1 MGKYTTTAEGIE
13 AEPHPLWEY
22 PAYPRSEVTEL
33 LTFDLTVDVPEKTIL
48 KNEGEIALNDL
59 NKPCHG
65 VALWMEY
72 HLTDARTVS
81 GGLVKVRQR
90 GRRNQK
96 RERESERDCDSVI
109 NAGLL
114 TTFPGLFNKNF
125 FTTFMNHIYFEFT
138 DTCAGAW
145 QLHRETGVES
155 KPQASSLLST
165 STVCTTE
172 PH

>member
-33 LTFDLTVDVPEKTIL
+33 LTFDLTVGVPEKAVL

-72 HLTDARTVS
+72 RLTDARTVS
-81 GGLVKVRQR
+81 GGLVKVRER
-90 GRRNQK
+90 EGGRQ
-96 RERESERDCDSVI
+96 REREGRREKGREI
-109 NAGLL
+109 LL
-114 TTFPGLFNKNF
+114 RG
-125 FTTFMNHIYFEFT
+125 I
-138 DTCAGAW
+138 
-145 QLHRETGVES
+145 
-155 KPQASSLLST
+155 
-165 STVCTTE
+165 
-172 PH
+172 